1 MSTYDKI
8 LSKTNKR
15 MLYVTRKI
23 KLAEFVYKVQHNLA
37 PPLNDTFFK
46 RQVTPYHMRDNMKL
60 LKPVY
65 NTVKYGMKSI
75 AYQGPLVWNSLP
87 VNIKD
92 TDDYHVFH
100 AALVKSNVVNS
111 CQCGSCILCK
121 RNYL

>member
-1 MSTYDKI
+1 
-8 LSKTNKR
+8 

-23 KLAEFVYKVQHNLA
+23 KLVEFVYKVQHKLA
-37 PPLNDTFFK
+37 PPLNDTFFTK
-46 RQVTPYHMRDNMKL
+46 QVTPYHMRDNMKL
-60 LKPVY
+60 MKPVY